1 MKSKFI
7 VMGVAVVFL
16 LSLVTCSPGSPGA
29 SMSMQNVADCDA
41 FMNNN
46 HISSKAEVG
55 VDGVLTIGL
64 CSNPTTGFQWPELA
78 EIGDVL
84 VVEQVDHE
92 FTPPA
97 AGTAGA
103 SGKDTWTFKAI
114 KKGTTTISMEYS
126 RPWEGGE
133 KAEWTYVLTVVVK

>member
-1 MKSKFI
+1 
-7 VMGVAVVFL
+7 
-16 LSLVTCSPGSPGA
+16 
-29 SMSMQNVADCDA
+29 MSMQNVADCDA

-114 KKGTTTISMEYS
+114 KQGTTTISMEYS